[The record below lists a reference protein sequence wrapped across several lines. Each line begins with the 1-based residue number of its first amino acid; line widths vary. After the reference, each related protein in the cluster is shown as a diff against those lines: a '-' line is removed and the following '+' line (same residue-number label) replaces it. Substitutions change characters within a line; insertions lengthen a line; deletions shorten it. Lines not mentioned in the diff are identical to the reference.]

1 MKNLF
6 SLLLILLVLSVDP
19 LQAQMTVAIADFK
32 NNTDSFYLDDWE
44 KSIPEFL
51 KSELSKSEKIVIVE
65 RRQLE
70 AVLQEQALSMTGLV
84 DSSTAQ
90 QVGTLLGAEY
100 VISGTINQSGKWTRI
115 DAKIIRV
122 SSGHVK
128 GEKVQA
134 PDDNHLTEMVS
145 LLGNNIIFMLSGDG
159 TYIEKETLN
168 TYPTT
173 YFLVASA
180 GFAIGTLI
188 VNNAYNKKREEYEN
202 ATELSEFDDAYD
214 AANNL
219 NNARIV
225 LASLTGAALIGT
237 LYCWIQNMSP
247 DELLAYDNRYKQK
260 FVPNLFFD
268 GKGGIDA
275 ALTIRF

>member
-6 SLLLILLVLSVDP
+6 SLLLIP
-19 LQAQMTVAIADFK
+19 LGLFVNPLHAQMTVAIADFK

-44 KSIPEFL
+44 KSVPEFL

-145 LLGNNIIFMLSGDG
+145 LLGNNIIVMLSGDG

-173 YFLVASA
+173 YFLIASA
-180 GFAIGTLI
+180 GLAIGTLV
-188 VNNAYNKKREEYEN
+188 VNNAYNKKQEEYQN
-202 ATELSEFDDAYD
+202 AEGLSEFDEAYD
-214 AANNL
+214 GANSL
-219 NNARIV
+219 NKARIV
-225 LASLTGAALIGT
+225 LASLTGAAVIGT
-237 LYCWIQNMSP
+237 IYCWIQNMSP
-247 DELLAYDNRYKQK
+247 DELLAHDNRYKQK
-260 FVPNLFFD
+260 IVPNLFFD
-268 GKGGIDA
+268 GKGGIYA

>member
-1 MKNLF
+1 
-6 SLLLILLVLSVDP
+6 
-19 LQAQMTVAIADFK
+19 
-32 NNTDSFYLDDWE
+32 
-44 KSIPEFL
+44 
-51 KSELSKSEKIVIVE
+51 
-65 RRQLE
+65 
-70 AVLQEQALSMTGLV
+70 LV
-84 DSSTAQ
+84 DSSKAQ
-90 QVGTLLGAEY
+90 EVGTLLGAEY

-115 DAKIIRV
+115 DAKIIKV

-134 PDDNHLTEMVS
+134 PDDNHLSEMVG
-145 LLGNNIIFMLSGDG
+145 LLGNNIIVMLSGEG

-173 YFLVASA
+173 YFLIATA
-180 GFAIGTLI
+180 GLAIGTLV
-188 VNNAYNKKREEYEN
+188 VNNAYNKKQEEYQN

-219 NNARIV
+219 NKARIV

-237 LYCWIQNMSP
+237 VYCWIQNMSP
-247 DELLAYDNRYKQK
+247 DEMLAYDNVYEKK
-260 FVPNLFFD
+260 YVPNIFID
-268 GKGGIDA
+268 GKGGIYA

>member
-1 MKNLF
+1 MRKIFLVIFLVICSNAYPLF
-6 SLLLILLVLSVDP
+6 S
-19 LQAQMTVAIADFK
+19 QMTVAIADFK

-51 KSELSKSEKIVIVE
+51 KSELSKSDKIVIVE

-70 AVLQEQALSMTGLV
+70 AVLKEQALSMTGLV

-134 PDDNHLTEMVS
+134 PDDKHLTEMTS
-145 LLGNNIIFMLSGDG
+145 LLGNNIIVMLSGEG
-159 TYIEKETLN
+159 AYIEKETL
-168 TYPTT
+168 TKYPTT
-173 YFLVASA
+173 YFLVATA
-180 GFAIGTLI
+180 GLAIGTLI
-188 VNNAYNKKREEYEN
+188 VNNAYNKKLDEYQN
-202 ATELSEFDDAYD
+202 AAELSEFDDAYD
-214 AANNL
+214 TANNL
-219 NNARIV
+219 NKARIV

-247 DELLAYDNRYKQK
+247 DELIAYENRSKQK
-260 FVPNLFFD
+260 YVPNLYFD
-268 GKGGIDA
+268 GKGGVYASLSIH
-275 ALTIRF
+275 F

>member
-1 MKNLF
+1 
-6 SLLLILLVLSVDP
+6 
-19 LQAQMTVAIADFK
+19 MTVAIADFK

-70 AVLQEQALSMTGLV
+70 AVLQEQALNMTGLV

-115 DAKIIRV
+115 DAKIIKV
-122 SSGHVK
+122 SSGRVK

-134 PDDNHLTEMVS
+134 PDDNHLTEMVG
-145 LLGNNIIFMLSGDG
+145 LLGNNIIVMLSGEG
-159 TYIEKETLN
+159 VYVEKKTLKK
-168 TYPTT
+168 YPTT
-173 YFLVASA
+173 YFLITSA
-180 GFAIGTLI
+180 GLAIGTLV
-188 VNNAYNKKREEYEN
+188 VNNAYNKKQEEYQN
-202 ATELSEFDDAYD
+202 ATELSNFDETYD
-214 AANNL
+214 TANSL
-219 NNARIV
+219 NKARIV
-225 LASLTGAALIGT
+225 LASLTGAAVIGT

-247 DELLAYDNRYKQK
+247 DELIALDAPFKPK
-260 FVPNLFFD
+260 FFPNIIID
-268 GKGGIDA
+268 GKGGIYA
-275 ALTIRF
+275 ALSIRF

>member
-1 MKNLF
+1 MKNIL
-6 SLLLILLVLSVDP
+6 SLLLVLICSIASP
-19 LQAQMTVAIADFK
+19 LHSQMTVAIADFK

-44 KSIPEFL
+44 QSIPEFL

-70 AVLQEQALSMTGLV
+70 AVLREQALSMTGMV

-134 PDDNHLTEMVS
+134 PDDKHLTEMVS
-145 LLGNNIIFMLSGDG
+145 LLGNNMIVMLSGDG
-159 TYIEKETLN
+159 TYIEKETLSN
-168 TYPTT
+168 YPTT
-173 YFLVASA
+173 YFLIASA
-180 GFAIGTLI
+180 GLAIGTLV
-188 VNNAYNKKREEYEN
+188 VNNAYNKKREEYQN
-202 ATELSEFDDAYD
+202 ATELSEFDEAYD

-225 LASLTGAALIGT
+225 LASLTGAAIIGT

-247 DELLAYDNRYKQK
+247 DELIAYDDRYKQK
-260 FVPNLFFD
+260 FVPNLYFD
-268 GKGGIDA
+268 GKGGIYA

>member
-1 MKNLF
+1 
-6 SLLLILLVLSVDP
+6 
-19 LQAQMTVAIADFK
+19 MTVAIADFK
-32 NNTDSFYLDDWE
+32 NNTDSFYIDDWE

-100 VISGTINQSGKWTRI
+100 VISGTINQSGKWIRI

-122 SSGHVK
+122 STGHVK

-134 PDDNHLTEMVS
+134 ADDEHLSEMVS
-145 LLGNNIIFMLSGDG
+145 LLGNNIIVLLSGEG
-159 TYIEKETLN
+159 AYIEKKTLN
-168 TYPTT
+168 KYPTA

-180 GFAIGTLI
+180 GLAIGTLV
-188 VNNAYNKKREEYEN
+188 VNNAYNKKREEYQN
-202 ATELSEFDDAYD
+202 AEELSQFDETYD

-219 NNARIV
+219 NTARIV
-225 LASLTGAALIGT
+225 LASLTGAALVGT

-247 DELLAYDNRYKQK
+247 DELIAYEYPNKTK
-260 FVPNLFFD
+260 VVPNLFFD
-268 GKGGIDA
+268 NKGNVYA
-275 ALTIRF
+275 AVTIRF